1 MIFAAIA
8 LVDAAVA
15 AVVSIGDL
23 GGGDIVGGGNSGARR
38 RGAEFPG
45 PARIVRPDMH
55 VHLVVIFGLMPSAGF
70 T

>member
-23 GGGDIVGGGNSGARR
+23 GGGDIVGGGIVVPVGGEQNSQAL
-38 RGAEFPG
+38 RGSS
-45 PARIVRPDMH
+45 
-55 VHLVVIFGLMPSAGF
+55 GLICMCILL
-70 T
+70 